1 MSTSKLKPEVIE
13 TVKGIPCTALIYAQS
28 SHYFNTVTGD
38 QIPVGTP
45 VGVKFGEHEG
55 APSILFKDLVK
66 IKENPRKYKKVLDM
80 AVKLN
85 IMEGRQN
92 TLPWEKAFEI

>member
-1 MSTSKLKPEVIE
+1 
-13 TVKGIPCTALIYAQS
+13 VKGIPCTALIYAQS

-55 APSILFKDLVK
+55 APSVLFKDLVK

-80 AVKLN
+80 AARVWYN
-85 IMEGRQN
+85 ILALGGIWHGH
-92 TLPWEKAFEI
+92 PSAFLQSMP